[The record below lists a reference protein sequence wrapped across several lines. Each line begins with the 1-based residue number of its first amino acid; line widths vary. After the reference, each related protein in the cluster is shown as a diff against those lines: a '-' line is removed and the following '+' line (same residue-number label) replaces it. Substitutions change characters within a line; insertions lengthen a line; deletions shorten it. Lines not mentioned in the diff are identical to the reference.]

1 MQRERTALKVMK
13 QMLEDNADRLTV
25 ENVIPVGEA
34 FDYIIDSAGSTPI
47 NDAVAQSFK
56 TARTLWFE
64 KLRPLL
70 FTQAA
75 STPIPPTPTFP
86 PACAPTSGS
95 PRHC

>member
-56 TARTLWFE
+56 TARTLCSRSFARYYSR
-64 KLRPLL
+64 RP
-70 FTQAA
+70 A